1 MMGFFGAFHSRG
13 VTFMPSVEYTFELY
27 KNLLLAMVLVFQLP
41 TLAFFLA
48 KMRLVTARF
57 LWRRINYAI
66 LAIFIVA
73 AVLTP
78 SPDPWNQAIFAVP
91 MIALYLISIGIA
103 WIVGPKRD
111 PETLGRRRV
120 GRPSPRH
127 RRDGHGPGD
136 EASSDGSP
144 AGVTAS

>member
-1 MMGFFGAFHSRG
+1 VDFVYSRL
-13 VTFMPSVEYTFELY
+13 VLQHIHPRYVRQY
-27 KNLLLAMVLVFQLP
+27 LAEFVRVLRNDGVLVFQLP

-48 KMRLVTARF
+48 KMGLVTAAL
-57 LWRRINYAI
+57 LWRKIKYAI

-91 MIALYLISIGIA
+91 MIGLYLISIAIA

-111 PETLGRRRV
+111 PEAAAGGASSGLRLVIGAMVMDQAMTRRR
-120 GRPSPRH
+120 
-127 RRDGHGPGD
+127 
-136 EASSDGSP
+136 AP
-144 AGVTAS
+144 ATRSGI